1 MSALLNSLLALLT
14 LCYPLAVYFG
24 IQYFQP
30 RWLALSLALV
40 LILRL
45 LKLKLACFR
54 WIILISL
61 FYLLLA
67 FWSNQ
72 IISLRFY
79 PVIVNLAMLLGFS
92 YSLLYPPSLI
102 ERLAR
107 LTQPQLPSKAI
118 GYTRRVTQVWCGFFC
133 LNGSLALY
141 SALYS
146 SFEIWT
152 LYNGCLAYVL
162 MGLLFAGEYLYR
174 RRIQAKEP

>member
-1 MSALLNSLLALLT
+1 MSACLNSLLAVLT
-14 LCYPLAVYFG
+14 LCYPVAVYFG
-24 IQYFQP
+24 IQYVQP

-45 LKLKLACFR
+45 LQVKLAGFR

-61 FYLLLA
+61 CYLFLA

-72 IISLRFY
+72 LISLRFY
-79 PVIVNLAMLLGFS
+79 PVLVNLAMLLGFG
-92 YSLLYPPSLI
+92 YSLLNPPSLI

-107 LTQPQLPSKAI
+107 LTQPQLPPQAI
-118 GYTRRVTQVWCGFFC
+118 NYTRRVTQVWCGFFC

-141 SALYS
+141 TALYS

-174 RRIQAKEP
+174 RRIQAQES